1 MSCSVIVAEDEVLLL
16 ENIVKKINRYS
27 PDFKVVGSAQT
38 GIEAY
43 ALIEELCPDILITDI
58 RMPAMDGLE
67 LIKKV
72 HENYPYIDCI
82 IVTGYSD
89 FSYAKK
95 AIHYQVREYL
105 LKPLEDEQ
113 LHDTLYALRNE
124 FISRTHNY
132 NEIFGSDLSVQQQP
146 DIPCVLKNYIL
157 NHYNED
163 IKLNAIASTMHYSS
177 SYLTKVFSQEYGCS
191 PSKYII
197 SVRIQN
203 AQQLLKHNH
212 DLSVKQ
218 IGEAVGYPEPG
229 YFSRVFK
236 KQTGVSPL
244 EYRSEDSQN

>member
-1 MSCSVIVAEDEVLLL
+1 MSCNIIIAEDEELLL
-16 ENIVKKINRYS
+16 KSLINKVNNLG
-27 PDFKVVGSAQT
+27 PDFKVIGSAQT

-43 ALIEELCPDILITDI
+43 DLIEKHCPDILITDI
-58 RMPAMDGLE
+58 RMPVMNGLE

-72 HENYPYIDCI
+72 HENHPYIDCV

-113 LHDTLYALRNE
+113 LRDTLTSLHNE
-124 FISRTHNY
+124 FITRTHDY
-132 NEIFGSDLSVQQQP
+132 DEIFGDQGCADQQP
-146 DIPCVLKNYIL
+146 DIPCILKNYIL
-157 NHYNED
+157 NHYKED

-191 PSKYII
+191 PSKYLI

-203 AQQLLKHNH
+203 AQQLLKHNS
-212 DLSVKQ
+212 DLNIKQ

-236 KQTGVSPL
+236 KQTGQSPL
-244 EYRSEDSQN
+244 EYRSST